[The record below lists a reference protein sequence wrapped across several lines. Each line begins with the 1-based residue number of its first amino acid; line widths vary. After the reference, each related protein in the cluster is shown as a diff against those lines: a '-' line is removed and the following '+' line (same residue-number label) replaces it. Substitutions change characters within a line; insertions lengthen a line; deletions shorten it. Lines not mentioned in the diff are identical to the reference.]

1 MEFPMPR
8 KQRMYQPGIPSHIV
22 QRGNDRKP
30 CFFEYE
36 NYLFFLDCLENAI
49 RRYQVAVHAYVL
61 MTNHIHL
68 LMTPSTE
75 SGISRVMQ
83 LVGNRYVQYINKK
96 YGRTGTLWEGRH
108 KASLVDAQRYLL
120 TCYRYIEMN
129 PVRAGMV
136 GHPGDYRWSSYRHHV
151 GESRS
156 SIIEDHEVFQ
166 RLAPTTSQRILYY
179 QSLFRDGLDIHELEA
194 VRKAATFSMPLGDSC
209 FKTKIE
215 ATLGRSI
222 GHAKRGTP

>member
-1 MEFPMPR
+1 MEFPMPI
-8 KQRMYQPGIPSHIV
+8 KQSMYQLGIPSHIV

-49 RRYQVAVHAYVL
+49 RRYQVAFHAYVL

-68 LMTPSTE
+68 LMTPSIE
-75 SGISRVMQ
+75 SGISHVMQ

-96 YGRTGTLWEGRH
+96 HDRTGTLWKDRH

-136 GHPGDYRWSSYRHHV
+136 GHPGHYRWSSYRHHA

-156 SIIEDHEVFQ
+156 SIIEDYEFFQ
-166 RLAPTTSQRILYY
+166 RLAPTTSKRILYY
-179 QSLFRDGLDIHELEA
+179 QSLFH
-194 VRKAATFSMPLGDSC
+194 SS
-209 FKTKIE
+209 
-215 ATLGRSI
+215 
-222 GHAKRGTP
+222 

>member
-1 MEFPMPR
+1 MPK
-8 KQRMYQPGIPSHIV
+8 KQRMYQPSIPSHIV

-75 SGISRVMQ
+75 SSISRVMH
-83 LVGNRYVQYINKK
+83 LVGNRYIQYINKK
-96 YGRTGTLWEGRH
+96 YGRTSRLWEGRH

-129 PVRAGMV
+129 PIRAGMV
-136 GHPGDYRWSSYRHHV
+136 GHPSHYRWSSYRHHA
-151 GESRS
+151 GGSRS
-156 SIIEDHEVFQ
+156 SIIEDLETFQ

-179 QSLFRDGLDIHELEA
+179 RSLFHDDLDIHELEA
-194 VRKAATFSMPLGDSC
+194 ARKAATFSMPLGDSC

>member
-1 MEFPMPR
+1 MPI
-8 KQRMYQPGIPSHIV
+8 KQSMYQPGISSHTV
-22 QRGNDRKP
+22 QRGNDREP

-49 RRYQVAVHAYVL
+49 RRYQVVFHAYVF

-68 LMTPSTE
+68 LMTTSTE

-96 YGRTGTLWEGRH
+96 HDRTGTLWKDRH

-136 GHPGDYRWSSYRHHV
+136 EHPGHYRWSSYRHHA
-151 GESRS
+151 GESQS
-156 SIIEDHEVFQ
+156 SIIEDHEIFQ

-179 QSLFRDGLDIHELEA
+179 QSLFH
-194 VRKAATFSMPLGDSC
+194 SS
-209 FKTKIE
+209 
-215 ATLGRSI
+215 
-222 GHAKRGTP
+222 